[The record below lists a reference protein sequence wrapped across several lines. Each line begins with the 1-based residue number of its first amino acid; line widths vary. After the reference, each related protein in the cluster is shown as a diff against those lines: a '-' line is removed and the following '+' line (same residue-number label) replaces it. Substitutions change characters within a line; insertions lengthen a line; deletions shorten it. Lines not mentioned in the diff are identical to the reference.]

1 MGKRRVLLGDPSLT
15 LIKLLRTPDGIIYRM
30 TKSRSL
36 YLAIAIFTLAVQ
48 VAAAGHSP
56 ALHEEPVSK
65 CHDQGA
71 HFCPDGVEH
80 ETGPCVL
87 CHVSLNGVYLERI
100 QPVES
105 GGVSEPI
112 VARTSDPAVRSVP
125 PDLHSP
131 RGPPVG

>member
-1 MGKRRVLLGDPSLT
+1 
-15 LIKLLRTPDGIIYRM
+15 M

-36 YLAIAIFTLAVQ
+36 YLAIAVFTLAVQ

-56 ALHEEPVSK
+56 AFHDEPVSK

-71 HFCPDGVEH
+71 HFCPETVES

-87 CHVSLNGVYLERI
+87 CQVTLNGVYLERI
-100 QPVES
+100 HSVET
-105 GGVSEPI
+105 VLLSEPI
-112 VARTSDPAVRSVP
+112 VACTVAPFDQSRELSSHA
-125 PDLHSP
+125 P